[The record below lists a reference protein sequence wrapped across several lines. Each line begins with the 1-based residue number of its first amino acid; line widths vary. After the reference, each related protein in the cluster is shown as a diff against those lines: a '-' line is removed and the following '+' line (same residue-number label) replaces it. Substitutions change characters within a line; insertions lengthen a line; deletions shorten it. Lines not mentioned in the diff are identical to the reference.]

1 MSKKIYWYDAGTH
14 EDYLNVQ
21 KKIYAVEK
29 KSKKKIGSVHLASLD
44 MRFSKKRNIIK
55 LLEKFKNSQYA
66 KEVIK
71 LIKND

>member
-1 MSKKIYWYDAGTH
+1 
-14 EDYLNVQ
+14 
-21 KKIYAVEK
+21 
-29 KSKKKIGSVHLASLD
+29 